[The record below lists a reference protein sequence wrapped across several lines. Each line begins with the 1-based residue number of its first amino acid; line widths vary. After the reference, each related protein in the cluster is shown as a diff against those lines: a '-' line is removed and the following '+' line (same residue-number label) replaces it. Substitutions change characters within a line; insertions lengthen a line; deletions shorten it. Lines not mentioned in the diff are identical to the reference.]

1 MTDSWDSRPE
11 PDDEGA
17 EETPGEGRR
26 FPCGQCGAKL
36 VFEPGTTALVCKY
49 CGFENPISESGIVI
63 RELDYHEHLARL
75 ADGEVLQE
83 TPTVKC
89 TACAAEVDRPEHVT
103 AFACP
108 FCGSDIVG
116 AAFSRK
122 RIRPKSLLPFRVTRS
137 EARSGVLGW
146 IRSRWFAPNALKK
159 FARMNSRLNGMY
171 LPYWTYD
178 CNTTSHYVGQ
188 RGDYYWVT
196 ETYTTRSGGRTV
208 TKTRRVRKIR
218 WRHASGTVWNTFD
231 DVLVVASHS
240 LPTKHVVEL
249 EPWDLE
255 DLAPYGDE
263 YLSGFLA
270 ESYQVDLEQGFEV
283 AKGIMQSGIERSIRR
298 DIGGDE
304 QRIFSIETAY
314 DDITFK
320 HLLLPVWI
328 TAYRF
333 RERAYQVLVNGRTG
347 EVQGDRPWSWIKITL
362 FVLFLLGVVGATL
375 LLLDKGG
382 VFEQIGQVGRMGMSL
397 AGVGGHAWDGVLAS
411 V

>member
-11 PDDEGA
+11 TEGA
-17 EETPGEGRR
+17 EEAPGEGRR

-36 VFEPGTTALVCKY
+36 VFEPGTTLLVCKY
-49 CGFENPISESGIVI
+49 CGFENPISESGTVI
-63 RELDYHEHLARL
+63 RELDYHAHLARL
-75 ADGEVLQE
+75 AEGEVLQE

-89 TACAAEVDRPEHVT
+89 TACAAEVERPEHVT

-122 RIRPKSLLPFRVTRS
+122 RIRPQSLLPFRVTRQQ
-137 EARSGVLGW
+137 ARSGVLGW
-146 IRSRWFAPNALKK
+146 IESRWFAPNAFRK
-159 FARMNSRLNGMY
+159 FGRMDSRLHGMY
-171 LPYWTYD
+171 LPHWTYD
-178 CNTTSHYVGQ
+178 CNTTSDYVGQ

-196 ETYTTRSGGRTV
+196 ETYTAREGGRTV
-208 TKTRRVRKIR
+208 TKTRQVRKIR
-218 WRHASGTVWNTFD
+218 WTHAAGTVGNSFD
-231 DVLVVASHS
+231 DMLVVASHS
-240 LPTKHVVEL
+240 LSRKHVVEL

-255 DLAPYGDE
+255 NLAAYGDE

-283 AKGIMQSGIERSIRR
+283 AKGIMQPEIERSIRR

-304 QRIFSIETAY
+304 QRIFSIDTAY

-320 HLLLPVWI
+320 HLLLPIWI
-328 TAYRF
+328 AAYRF
-333 RERAYQVLVNGRTG
+333 RERVYQVLVNGRTG
-347 EVQGDRPWSWIKITL
+347 EVQGERPWSWIKITL
-362 FVLFLLGVVGATL
+362 FVLFLLGVVGAAL

-382 VFEQIGQVGRMGMSL
+382 VFGQLGQLGRLAMSL
-397 AGVGGHAWDGVLAS
+397 AGVGGHAAVGALGLV
-411 V
+411 